1 MRGPKP
7 STSSEVSAPAPRPI
21 HIACTA
27 SALARSGAPAPS
39 ARLTADDTPPPI
51 APPDSI
57 ICSITIG
64 NTSAMPASDGTPKL
78 PT

>member
-1 MRGPKP
+1 MAGPK
-7 STSSEVSAPAPRPI
+7 TSISRPFSPPAARPI
-21 HIACTA
+21 HSACTA

-39 ARLTADDTPPPI
+39 ARLIADATPPPI

-57 ICSITIG
+57 ICSMTIG